1 MKEARIITIVL
12 FVLMIILFPIN
23 IYCFSSNYELI
34 GNIISNINCGL
45 LVGFITSLC
54 QFFINKRR
62 IKDEIYSLYY
72 DIYYTYWIVLNN
84 SIIRYNAFN
93 FYNKIAKN
101 GSKIVALLDDYH
113 GLIIK
118 EDKLYKVINSEIDY
132 TGLGKEA
139 KKSIFSLF
147 NKKSFIKSSSPII
160 NCIEGILK
168 NINKNRFEKDFN
180 NSIDLYNRVFK

>member
-12 FVLMIILFPIN
+12 FVLMVILFPIN
-23 IYCFSSNYELI
+23 IYCFSKNYDLM

-45 LVGFITSLC
+45 FVGFITSLC
-54 QFFINKRR
+54 QFFINKLK

-72 DIYYTYWIVLNN
+72 DIYYTYWIILNN
-84 SIIRYNAFN
+84 SIIYYNAFN
-93 FYNKIAKN
+93 FYNKIASN
-101 GSKIVALLDDYH
+101 GSKIVSLLNDYH

-118 EDKLYKVINSEIDY
+118 KDKLYKAMDSEIDY

-147 NKKSFIKSSSPII
+147 IF
-160 NCIEGILK
+160 
-168 NINKNRFEKDFN
+168 
-180 NSIDLYNRVFK
+180 